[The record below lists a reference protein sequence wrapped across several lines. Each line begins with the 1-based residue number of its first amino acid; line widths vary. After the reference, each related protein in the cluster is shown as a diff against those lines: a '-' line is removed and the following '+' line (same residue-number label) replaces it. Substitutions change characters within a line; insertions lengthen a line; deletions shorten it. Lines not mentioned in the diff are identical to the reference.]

1 MERGYVVAALAM
13 VLTFTGLS
21 RGFRSVEQWSVL
33 HVHHIGAFAKAEC
46 PANAARRAIAKVQ
59 TRLRPHY
66 AEEAQLLAEMNVPV
80 SNVEARMAEEMAA
93 QEVVISRCA
102 RQRAMQEAER
112 ARRDA
117 LRMQR
122 DMERTSRDIRIQPL
136 SLNVQLPADFEQ
148 QIQRSTALAARIAA
162 DQVKVH
168 VHVHGVNTNTATDSE
183 Q

>member
-46 PANAARRAIAKVQ
+46 PATAARRAIAKVQ

-80 SNVEARMAEEMAA
+80 SDVQARMAEEMAS
-93 QEVVISRCA
+93 QEEAVSRCA
-102 RQRAMQEAER
+102 RQRAMQEAAR

-122 DMERTSRDIRIQPL
+122 DMERTAADVRIEPL

-148 QIQRSTALAARIAA
+148 QIKRSTALATRFAA

-168 VHVHGVNTNTATDSE
+168 VHVLGCNPNTTTSSE

>member
-21 RGFRSVEQWSVL
+21 RGFHSVEQWSVL
-33 HVHHIGAFAKAEC
+33 HVRHIGAFAKAEC
-46 PANAARRAIAKVQ
+46 PATAARRAIAKVQ

-66 AEEAQLLAEMNVPV
+66 AEEAQLLAEMNVPMPDISAKV
-80 SNVEARMAEEMAA
+80 AEDMAA
-93 QEVVISRCA
+93 REVVVSRCA
-102 RQRAMQEAER
+102 RQRAIQEAAR
-112 ARRDA
+112 ARQDA

-122 DMERTSRDIRIQPL
+122 DMQRSAQDVRIEPL
-136 SLNVQLPADFEQ
+136 SLNIQLPPDLEQ
-148 QIQRSTALAARIAA
+148 QIERSTALATRIAA

-168 VHVHGVNTNTATDSE
+168 VHVLGCYPNTATRSE